1 MTPHEYCIEH
11 SMRAPPFTID
21 FRAAHAKNMEDP
33 VYGKLTE
40 KEVEIVDTK
49 AGIYSFV
56 VSAGVVSSG

>member
-1 MTPHEYCIEH
+1 
-11 SMRAPPFTID
+11 MRAPPFTID